1 MDALTQANEVSDS
14 CHSLNFRSN
23 TSGTDLS
30 RSITT
35 KRFPAS
41 VLVEGIMEAVL
52 VEGRGV

>member
-1 MDALTQANEVSDS
+1 MNALTQANEVSDS

-35 KRFPAS
+35 KRFPAF

-52 VEGRGV
+52 VEGRGM